1 MSTTSIFTT
10 RVVTELLGSQ
20 FFFCLL
26 PSKMGITDGIFFCLC
41 YVPILFLS
49 ICTLMNEFQPVSLAE
64 HSAKNMSVANRY

>member
-26 PSKMGITDGIFFCLC
+26 PSKMGITDGIFFLSVLC
-41 YVPILFLS
+41 SYS
-49 ICTLMNEFQPVSLAE
+49 IPVDMHTYE
-64 HSAKNMSVANRY
+64 